1 MWRTGKI
8 DELLRE
14 CKTIQHKLI
23 TSKVRSN
30 DDTARIFAKLMFQG
44 KINAAVKFLSSENN
58 QGVLKLDDEVI
69 KDLETKHPE
78 PALIKEGSLLYGPKE
93 TVLPSYFDSLDEGL
107 IRNAVR
113 QTKGAGGPSHL
124 DADQYR
130 HMLLS
135 HKFKKESKD
144 LREEIAT
151 LARKLATE
159 IIDPSTID
167 SLIACRLIPLNKN
180 PGVRPIGIGEVL
192 RRIIGKAIG
201 W

>member
-1 MWRTGKI
+1 
-8 DELLRE
+8 
-14 CKTIQHKLI
+14 
-23 TSKVRSN
+23 
-30 DDTARIFAKLMFQG
+30 MFQG
-44 KINAAVKFLSSENN
+44 KLNAAVKFLSSENN

-69 KDLETKHPE
+69 KDLKIKHPE

-130 HMLLS
+130 HMLRS

-192 RRIIGKAIG
+192 GRIIGKAIG
-201 W
+201 